1 MNTYKMRLEDN
12 AKEYRCF
19 VGNSKIIFV
28 KAEMATYL
36 EIGRRLHR
44 LYGCSVIF
52 VLGFGSTDADKR
64 IIEDFIARNNI
75 VDAQLFYVSH
85 AMGCFDGLELAS
97 GGVLFKKMVLVN
109 MPITDVL
116 ERTMGRFMA
125 IPNSRV
131 VVIFAERD
139 RSFECVPLL
148 KEKGML
154 NVEIFLS
161 RDIYHSRKIAID
173 AFKEF
178 G

>member
-36 EIGRRLHR
+36 GIGRRLHR
-44 LYGCSVIF
+44 LYGCSVIC
-52 VLGFGSTDADKR
+52 VLGFGSTNTDKR
-64 IIEDFIARNNI
+64 IIEDFVARNNI
-75 VDAQLFYVSH
+75 VGAELFYVSH

-116 ERTMGRFMA
+116 DTTLGRLMA

-131 VVIFAERD
+131 VAIFAEKD

-173 AFKEF
+173 VFKEF